1 MPEDNTTDIIIDCP
15 WTYLIALRT
24 ILCTMAMAGCYHTAP
39 VGAEPD
45 EEQVLFAPLDP
56 PPTPRQSRDLRAQAL
71 PGAPALLRRL
81 GH

>member
-24 ILCTMAMAGCYHTAP
+24 ILCTMAMAGCYHTAS

-45 EEQVLFAPLDP
+45 EEGALRAVGPAA
-56 PPTPRQSRDLRAQAL
+56 PTPRKSRDLRAQAL
-71 PGAPALLRRL
+71 QGPPALLR
-81 GH
+81 